1 LSKAKINNKLF
12 IVILII
18 VSIIL
23 GKFIWQKNGQETRA
37 LFSWKDSEVLE
48 GRRELFEVIKE
59 LKLNTVYQSFS
70 KKLSKEEILRFLEE
84 ASNKNIDIYLLAGS
98 PEWAVEEEAESMCY
112 NIDKVIEINKG
123 ISRDK
128 YIKGILFDVE
138 PYLLEEWDKENSE
151 KIMKD
156 FVKNMEIAYKKA
168 HDSGIEV
175 IVCIPYFYDNFELSN
190 YVKTLIRSACD
201 KVAIMNYYQGKEYEH
216 IQMEA
221 DIIKKYGKSL
231 INIYELQP
239 PGKYGLTDKNTYYE
253 EGIESVEK
261 NFKEL
266 KKSFHGQDISIAFHE
281 YEALREVME
290 GE

>member
-1 LSKAKINNKLF
+1 MRKAKTTNKLF

-23 GKFIWQKNGQETRA
+23 GNYVWQKNGQETRS

-48 GRRELFEVIKE
+48 GRIELFEVMKK
-59 LKLNTVYQSFS
+59 LKLNAVYQSFS
-70 KKLSKEEILRFLEE
+70 KKLSKEDILKFLDE
-84 ASNKNIDIYLLAGS
+84 ASNKNIDVYLLDGA
-98 PEWAVEEEAESMCY
+98 PEWAVENKAESMCY
-112 NIDKVIEINKG
+112 SIDEVIEINKD
-123 ISRDK
+123 ISKDK
-128 YIKGILFDVE
+128 HIKGILFDVE
-138 PYLLEEWDKENSE
+138 PYLLEEWDKGNSE

-175 IVCIPYFYDNFELSN
+175 IVCIPYFYDNFELSS
-190 YVKTLIRSACD
+190 YVETLISSSCD
-201 KVAIMNYYQGKEYEH
+201 KVAIMNYYKGKEYEH

-221 DIIKKYGKSL
+221 DIIQKYEKSL

-239 PGKYGLTDKNTYYE
+239 PGKHGLIDKNTYYD
-253 EGIESVEK
+253 EGIESVEE

-266 KKSFHGQDISIAFHE
+266 KKSFRGQDISIAFHE
-281 YEALREVME
+281 YQALREVMDRE
-290 GE
+290 